1 MTLRILKLAVGT
13 ELDVIA
19 ARQRAREIAV
29 HCNFAMQDQ
38 VRIATSVS
46 ELARNVYN
54 YAQGGRV
61 EFSICEVDGNQV
73 LEIRIE
79 DLGPGFGHLDEV
91 LDGGYKSSTGKGLG
105 ILGAKRLMD
114 RFDIR
119 TALGSGTQ
127 IIMHKLLP
135 LDCGRMTAPMVGDLG
150 ERLRARL
157 PDSMLAEVQQQ
168 NHELLSTMAELKA
181 RQEELLQLTGEL
193 EETNRG
199 MVALYA
205 ELDDRAA
212 NLHRADQM
220 KSRFLSNMS
229 HEFRTPLS
237 SIRALAKLLLART
250 DGELSPEQDKQVNFI
265 LQGTVSLGD
274 MVDDLLDL
282 AKIEAG
288 KVVVYPD
295 HVDIADMFSTLRGM
309 LRPLLVNPA
318 LALVFRAPA
327 PGLAIYTDQGK
338 LAQILRNFVS
348 NAIKFTESGEI
359 LVQAVLRPGHGEI
372 EFSVADTGLG
382 IDADHLDMIFEEFNQ
397 IENRLQAKVKGTG
410 LGLPLCR
417 KLAALLNG
425 SVHARSVLGAGSV
438 FTAAI
443 PLVYIAPPDAA
454 GTSSNSKQPDSN
466 QPI

>member
-1 MTLRILKLAVGT
+1 MTFRIIKLAVGT
-13 ELDVIA
+13 ELDVVA

-61 EFSICEVDGNQV
+61 EFSICEVDGQQV
-73 LEIRIE
+73 LEIKIE
-79 DLGPGFGHLDEV
+79 DQGPGFGHLDEV
-91 LDGGYKSSTGKGLG
+91 LGGAYKSSTGTGLG

-119 TALGSGTQ
+119 TALGAGTQ

-135 LDCGRMTAPMVGDLG
+135 GECARLTAPMVGDLG
-150 ERLRARL
+150 DRLRAQI
-157 PDSMLAEVQQQ
+157 PESMLAEVQQQ
-168 NHELLSTMAELKA
+168 NQELLSTLAELKA
-181 RQEELLQLTGEL
+181 RQEELLQLTCDL

-199 MVALYA
+199 VVALYA
-205 ELDDRAA
+205 ELDDKAV
-212 NLHRADQM
+212 NLRRADLM

-250 DGELSPEQDKQVNFI
+250 DGELTPEQDKQVNFI
-265 LQGTVSLGD
+265 LQGTVSLND

-288 KVVVYPD
+288 KVDVYPD

-338 LAQILRNFVS
+338 LSQILRNFVS
-348 NAIKFTESGEI
+348 NAIKFTECGEI
-359 LVQAVLRPGHGEI
+359 LVQAVLRPGHGVI
-372 EFSVADTGLG
+372 EFSVSDTGLG
-382 IDADHLDMIFEEFNQ
+382 IDTDHLDMIFEEFNQ
-397 IENRLQAKVKGTG
+397 IENHLQAKVKGTG

-425 SVHARSVLGAGSV
+425 SVEAKSILGAGSV
-438 FTAAI
+438 FMVSI
-443 PLVYIAPPDAA
+443 PLVYVAPDDGASASPH
-454 GTSSNSKQPDSN
+454 SN
-466 QPI
+466 QLN